1 MKNPI
6 NIKLLTDD
14 NTFKFKVVSTMPNGF
29 TDVIYKGQR
38 IAILNGLSA
47 PLEWTIKN
55 GSDIPVEV
63 INKLEKLTTRLI
75 LKSIFFD

>member
-55 GSDIPVEV
+55 CSDIPVEV